1 MAILHTKQVFA
12 LCLIICFFKQSFSTP
27 LTEEQKMALHQNIEL
42 KKEVKKNRA
51 RVERFTD
58 RLSRKEPKNKD
69 NVSADEFE
77 KIIAEDD
84 AYMAENMEIVGRR
97 MRIRLRQ
104 SGYPIFGDNEE
115 LIAEDMKNE
124 NEYIAARNE
133 KLRELKK
140 KSKRKSCLFSSL
152 CPKKNE

>member
-1 MAILHTKQVFA
+1 MRNYKLNLKN
-12 LCLIICFFKQSFSTP
+12 
-27 LTEEQKMALHQNIEL
+27 MALHQNIEL
-42 KKEVKKNRA
+42 KKEVLTELTKEEVDDGLYTEAVKKNRA